1 MRKVGK
7 FRILTV
13 CVIVLFS
20 PVVAQ
25 DDGKPKINTELIN
38 IAVMVK
44 DADGKRIPDL
54 KKDDFEIYEDG
65 VLQEIADFKPAP
77 HPLRLILLF
86 DTSVSMGAIFP
97 AIKDE
102 AVKLVESLDQ
112 LDEIMIGS
120 FDAGLQWSSDW
131 GGKALATNEIF
142 ALKSTSDLQPLP
154 QNPQPTPPGPRPR
167 IPGPLPIP
175 RGPGPSP
182 IPRGRM
188 APDRNTNLFGAMR
201 ALFDRVGGR
210 SGSEAVLIFS
220 DGKDSVD
227 RNLANQRPVK
237 DPKQV
242 IKEAQENLSQIYAAC
257 FKPDRERSGS
267 PIPPFGIGGGG
278 YPSDCKFLSE
288 IADAGGGR
296 SFEFE
301 SQSAFAQVLKK
312 TLDELRSQY
321 ILAYRPS
328 SQGNRVGFHKIKVVV
343 KKQDMIARAR
353 ESYLISK

>member
-25 DDGKPKINTELIN
+25 DDGKPKIKTELIN

-54 KKDDFEIYEDG
+54 KKEDFEIYEDG

-97 AIKDE
+97 GVKDE
-102 AVKLVESLDQ
+102 AVKVVESLDQ

-120 FDAGLQWSSDW
+120 FDAGLQLSSDW
-131 GGKALATNEIF
+131 GGKALATTEIL
-142 ALKSTSDLQPLP
+142 ALKSTSNFPPTP
-154 QNPQPTPPGPRPR
+154 QNPQPMPRPGPRPR
-167 IPGPLPIP
+167 FPGPVP
-175 RGPGPSP
+175 GPGPFP
-182 IPRGRM
+182 MPRGRM
-188 APDRNTNLFGAMR
+188 EPDKNTNLFGAMR

-210 SGSEAVLIFS
+210 SGNEVVLIFS

-227 RNLANQRPVK
+227 RNIANQRPVK

-257 FKPDRERSGS
+257 FKPDRESSG
-267 PIPPFGIGGGG
+267 PFGIGRGG
-278 YPSDCKFLSE
+278 YASDCEFLSE
-288 IADAGGGR
+288 IAAAGGGR

>member
-1 MRKVGK
+1 MRKIGK
-7 FRILTV
+7 FRILTL

-25 DDGKPKINTELIN
+25 DDGKPKINTELIS
-38 IAVMVK
+38 IDVMVK
-44 DADGKRIPDL
+44 DAEGKRIPDL
-54 KKDDFEIYEDG
+54 KKEDFEIYEDG
-65 VLQEIADFKPAP
+65 VLQEIADFKPVP

-97 AIKDE
+97 GVKDE
-102 AVKLVESLDQ
+102 AVKVVESMNQ

-131 GGKALATNEIF
+131 GGKALATTEIL
-142 ALKSTSDLQPLP
+142 ALKSTSSFTPTP
-154 QNPQPTPPGPRPR
+154 QNPQPMPPRAPTPRFPGPVP
-167 IPGPLPIP
+167 
-175 RGPGPSP
+175 GPGPFP
-182 IPRGRM
+182 MPRGRM
-188 APDRNTNLFGAMR
+188 EPDKNTNLFGAMR

-210 SGSEAVLIFS
+210 SRNEVVLIFS

-227 RNLANQRPVK
+227 RNLANQRTVK
-237 DPKQV
+237 DQKQV
-242 IKEAQENLSQIYAAC
+242 IREAQENLSQIYAAC
-257 FKPDRERSGS
+257 FKPDQASSGS
-267 PIPPFGIGGGG
+267 PFGIGRGG
-278 YPSDCKFLSE
+278 YGSDCKFLSE
-288 IADAGGGR
+288 IAGAGGGR

-321 ILAYRPS
+321 TLAYRPS
-328 SQGNRVGFHKIKVVV
+328 SQGSRVGFHKIKVVV

>member
-1 MRKVGK
+1 MRKVSK

-25 DDGKPKINTELIN
+25 DDGKLKIKTELIN
-38 IAVMVK
+38 IDVMVK

-54 KKDDFEIYEDG
+54 KKEDFEIYEDG

-97 AIKDE
+97 AVKDE
-102 AVKLVESLDQ
+102 ALKLVESLNQ

-120 FDAGLQWSSDW
+120 FDAGLQWRSDW
-131 GGKALATNEIF
+131 GGKALATNEILS
-142 ALKSTSDLQPLP
+142 LKSTSDPPPTL
-154 QNPQPTPPGPRPR
+154 QNPQPAPPGPRPR
-167 IPGPLPIP
+167 IPPFPIP
-175 RGPGPSP
+175 PGPT
-182 IPRGRM
+182 PRRRD
-188 APDRNTNLFGAMR
+188 APDKNTNLFGAMR
-201 ALFDRVGGR
+201 AIFDRVGGH
-210 SGSEAVLIFS
+210 SGNEVVIIFS

-227 RNLANQRPVK
+227 RDLAKQRPVK
-237 DPKQV
+237 DQKQV

-257 FKPDRERSGS
+257 FKSDQESSGS
-267 PIPPFGIGGGG
+267 PFGLGGGRYG
-278 YPSDCKFLSE
+278 SDCKFLSE
-288 IADAGGGR
+288 VTGAAGGR

-301 SQSAFAQVLKK
+301 SQSAFAQVMKK

-321 ILAYRPS
+321 TLAYRPS
-328 SQGNRVGFHKIKVVV
+328 SQGNRIGFHKIKVVV

-353 ESYLISK
+353 EGYLISK

>member
-25 DDGKPKINTELIN
+25 DDGKPKVKTELIN

-54 KKDDFEIYEDG
+54 KKEDFEIYEDG

-97 AIKDE
+97 GVKDE

-120 FDAGLQWSSDW
+120 FDAGLQLSSDW
-131 GGKALATNEIF
+131 GGKALATTEIL
-142 ALKSTSDLQPLP
+142 ALKSTSNFPPTP
-154 QNPQPTPPGPRPR
+154 QNPQPMPRPGPRPR
-167 IPGPLPIP
+167 FPGPVP
-175 RGPGPSP
+175 GPGPFP
-182 IPRGRM
+182 MPRGRM
-188 APDRNTNLFGAMR
+188 EPDKNTNLFGAMR

-210 SGSEAVLIFS
+210 SGNEVVLIFS
-220 DGKDSVD
+220 DGKDSVQS
-227 RNLANQRPVK
+227 RSCEAEAGQRP
-237 DPKQV
+237 
-242 IKEAQENLSQIYAAC
+242 EAGHQGSSGESVANLRRMLQT
-257 FKPDRERSGS
+257 RSG
-267 PIPPFGIGGGG
+267 
-278 YPSDCKFLSE
+278 KFRALRDWE
-288 IADAGGGR
+288 RRLRLGLRVPLRNRRRRRRALFRVRIAIRFCSGPEEDAR
-296 SFEFE
+296 
-301 SQSAFAQVLKK
+301 
-312 TLDELRSQY
+312 
-321 ILAYRPS
+321 
-328 SQGNRVGFHKIKVVV
+328 
-343 KKQDMIARAR
+343 
-353 ESYLISK
+353 

>member
-25 DDGKPKINTELIN
+25 DDGKPKIKTELIN
-38 IAVMVK
+38 IDVMVK
-44 DADGKRIPDL
+44 DAEGKRIPDL
-54 KKDDFEIYEDG
+54 KKEDFEIYEDG

-97 AIKDE
+97 GIKDE
-102 AVKLVESLDQ
+102 AVKVVESLNQ

-131 GGKALATNEIF
+131 GGKALATTEIL
-142 ALKSTSDLQPLP
+142 ALKSTSNFPPTP
-154 QNPQPTPPGPRPR
+154 QNPQPMPSPRPR
-167 IPGPLPIP
+167 P
-175 RGPGPSP
+175 RFPSPVPGPGPGP
-182 IPRGRM
+182 FPMPRGRM
-188 APDRNTNLFGAMR
+188 EPDKNTNLFGAMR
-201 ALFDRVGGR
+201 ALFERVGGR
-210 SGSEAVLIFS
+210 SGNEVVLIFS

-237 DPKQV
+237 DQKQV
-242 IKEAQENLSQIYAAC
+242 IREAQENLAQIYAAC
-257 FKPDRERSGS
+257 FKPDRENSGS
-267 PIPPFGIGGGG
+267 PFGIGRGGSG
-278 YPSDCKFLSE
+278 SDCKFLSE
-288 IADAGGGR
+288 IADAAGGR

-301 SQSAFAQVLKK
+301 SKSAFAQVLKK
-312 TLDELRSQY
+312 TFDELRNQY
-321 ILAYRPS
+321 TLAYRPS

-343 KKQDMIARAR
+343 KKQNMIARAR
-353 ESYLISK
+353 EGYLISK

>member
-1 MRKVGK
+1 MRKAGK

-25 DDGKPKINTELIN
+25 DDGKPKIKTELIN
-38 IAVMVK
+38 IDVMVK
-44 DADGKRIPDL
+44 DAEGKRIPDL
-54 KKDDFEIYEDG
+54 KKEDFEIYEDG

-97 AIKDE
+97 GVKDE
-102 AVKLVESLDQ
+102 AVKLVESLNP

-120 FDAGLQWSSDW
+120 FDAGLQWSADW
-131 GGKALATNEIF
+131 GGKALATTEIL
-142 ALKSTSDLQPLP
+142 ALQSTSNPPPMP
-154 QNPQPTPPGPRPR
+154 QNPQPTPPPSPRPR
-167 IPGPLPIP
+167 FPSPFPTPRGPLPQ
-175 RGPGPSP
+175 S
-182 IPRGRM
+182 RM
-188 APDRNTNLFGAMR
+188 PDKNTNLFGAMR

-210 SGSEAVLIFS
+210 SGNEVILIFS
-220 DGKDSVD
+220 DGKDTVD
-227 RNLANQRPVK
+227 RNLAKQRPVK

-242 IKEAQENLSQIYAAC
+242 IREAQENLAQIYAAC
-257 FKPDRERSGS
+257 FKPDQESSGS
-267 PIPPFGIGGGG
+267 PFGLGRSG
-278 YPSDCKFLSE
+278 YGSDCKFLSE
-288 IADAGGGR
+288 IAGAAGGR

-312 TLDELRSQY
+312 TLDELRNQY
-321 ILAYRPS
+321 TLAYRPS

-343 KKQDMIARAR
+343 KKQDTIARAR
-353 ESYLISK
+353 EGYLISK

>member
-25 DDGKPKINTELIN
+25 DDGKPKIKTELIS
-38 IAVMVK
+38 IDVMVK
-44 DADGKRIPDL
+44 DAEGRRIPDL
-54 KKDDFEIYEDG
+54 KKEDFEIYEDG

-86 DTSVSMGAIFP
+86 DTSVSMGVIFP
-97 AIKDE
+97 AVKDE
-102 AVKLVESLDQ
+102 AAKVVESLDQ

-120 FDAGLQWSSDW
+120 FDAGLQLSSDW
-131 GGKALATNEIF
+131 GGKALATTEIL
-142 ALKSTSDLQPLP
+142 ALKSTSSFTPTP
-154 QNPQPTPPGPRPR
+154 QNPQPMPPRAPTPRFPGPVP
-167 IPGPLPIP
+167 
-175 RGPGPSP
+175 GPGPFP
-182 IPRGRM
+182 MPRGRM
-188 APDRNTNLFGAMR
+188 EPDKNTNLFGAMR

-210 SGSEAVLIFS
+210 SGNEVVLIFS

-237 DPKQV
+237 DQKQV
-242 IKEAQENLSQIYAAC
+242 IREAQENLSQIYAAC
-257 FKPDRERSGS
+257 FKPDQASSGS
-267 PIPPFGIGGGG
+267 PFGIGRGG
-278 YPSDCKFLSE
+278 YGSDCKFLSE
-288 IADAGGGR
+288 IAGASGGR

-321 ILAYRPS
+321 TLAYRPS

>member
-25 DDGKPKINTELIN
+25 DDGKPKIKTELIN

-44 DADGKRIPDL
+44 DADGKRISDL
-54 KKDDFEIYEDG
+54 KKEDFEIYEDG

-97 AIKDE
+97 AVKDE
-102 AVKLVESLDQ
+102 AAKVVESLDQ

-120 FDAGLQWSSDW
+120 FDAGLQLSSDW
-131 GGKALATNEIF
+131 GGKALAATEIL
-142 ALKSTSDLQPLP
+142 ALKSTSDPPPTL
-154 QNPQPTPPGPRPR
+154 QNPQPMPPRAPTPRFPGPVP
-167 IPGPLPIP
+167 
-175 RGPGPSP
+175 GPGPFP
-182 IPRGRM
+182 MPRGRVE
-188 APDRNTNLFGAMR
+188 PDKNTNLFGAMR

-210 SGSEAVLIFS
+210 SGNEVVLIFS

-242 IKEAQENLSQIYAAC
+242 IREAQENLSQIYAAC
-257 FKPDRERSGS
+257 FKPDRESSGS
-267 PIPPFGIGGGG
+267 PIPPFGIGRGG
-278 YPSDCKFLSE
+278 YASDCEFLSE
-288 IADAGGGR
+288 IAGAGGGR

-312 TLDELRSQY
+312 MLDELRSQY